1 MLRQRIS
8 NLSQTALL
16 LGLLPIALAS
26 AHGDDHGASMDMG
39 GMGEMTSSH
48 GPPAAS
54 QSSEPIPP
62 SYFRHTEYSGWIYG
76 HIIVMTLTWTV
87 ILPLGKYFCDEI
99 ADLFRL
105 LTRRA

>member
-8 NLSQTALL
+8 QLSQTALL

-39 GMGEMTSSH
+39 GGMGEMSSH
-48 GPPAAS
+48 SAPAAS

-62 SYFRHTEYSGWIYG
+62 NYFRLAEHSGWIYG
-76 HIIVMTLTWTV
+76 HIIVMSLTWTV
-87 ILPLGKYFCDEI
+87 ALPLGK
-99 ADLFRL
+99 
-105 LTRRA
+105 